1 MADAGSS
8 EEELINPRLARLLA
22 ASFGLAV
29 TEITT
34 DAYDVAEWHGS
45 NDDLLTTLESRHGF
59 TAGTA
64 AHYLQGLRTGLAD
77 LSPDPN
83 HPT

>member
-1 MADAGSS
+1 MADADSTGG
-8 EEELINPRLARLLA
+8 ELINPRLAGLLA
-22 ASFGLAV
+22 GSFGLAL
-29 TEITT
+29 TEIAT
-34 DAYDVAEWHGS
+34 DAHEVAEWHGS
-45 NDDLLTTLESRHGF
+45 NDDLLTSLESRHGF